1 MINTTLCYIEQDDK
15 ILLLQRNKKKN
26 DLNENKWIGV
36 GGKFEP
42 GETPEECLVREVYEE
57 TGLTLT
63 AYVHV
68 GLVKFESD
76 LYEAEDMYLFRG
88 TAFTGTLKE
97 DCPEGTLHW
106 VDRNKVLDL
115 PTWEGDRHF
124 LKPLLEGRTNLNM
137 RVCYEGDT
145 LVRMEDATEETEYE
159 KASVLSCPHGFSTRL
174 GGVSDGIYQNL
185 NLGHTRGDIPVRVAE
200 NWRRFMEVTGIGYRP
215 FVCGHQVHGTEVRI
229 VTHNDAKFPP
239 CDDSN
244 PFTIEADGYVTNVP
258 NLPIAVFT
266 ADCVPVLLEDR
277 TSGVIGALHSGWRS
291 TVADI
296 EKVGIEKMCSLGAHV
311 SDIRIAIGPSIDR
324 CCFEV
329 GAEVTDAVDALIGKE
344 AADPLYDMKDG
355 GKFMLDLRG
364 VIRTRFLQLGID
376 PTHIEMTG
384 SCTMCHPER
393 YFSHRYT
400 KGQRGSQ
407 ANMIML
413 P

>member
-1 MINTTLCYIEQDDK
+1 
-15 ILLLQRNKKKN
+15 
-26 DLNENKWIGV
+26 
-36 GGKFEP
+36 
-42 GETPEECLVREVYEE
+42 
-57 TGLTLT
+57 
-63 AYVHV
+63 
-68 GLVKFESD
+68 
-76 LYEAEDMYLFRG
+76 
-88 TAFTGTLKE
+88 
-97 DCPEGTLHW
+97 
-106 VDRNKVLDL
+106 
-115 PTWEGDRHF
+115 
-124 LKPLLEGRTNLNM
+124 
-137 RVCYEGDT
+137 
-145 LVRMEDATEETEYE
+145 
-159 KASVLSCPHGFSTRL
+159 
-174 GGVSDGIYQNL
+174 
-185 NLGHTRGDIPVRVAE
+185 
-200 NWRRFMEVTGIGYRP
+200 
-215 FVCGHQVHGTEVRI
+215 
-229 VTHNDAKFPP
+229 

-244 PFTIEADGYVTNVP
+244 PFTLESDGYVTNVP

-296 EKVGIEKMCSLGAHV
+296 EKKGLEKMCALGAHV

-344 AADPLYDMKDG
+344 AAAPLYDMKGG

-384 SCTMCHPER
+384 SCTMCHPDR

-400 KGQRGSQ
+400 HGQRGSQ